1 MAVKYVL
8 FDGELVSAE
17 WAVVL
22 RDMREDGVD
31 FGLNE
36 GHRTIERQTF
46 FYNCMRC
53 CCCNNCNLAAF
64 PSPFAPHIR
73 TGRIDHAI
81 DFRNPEAVM
90 DWLEAHGLKPTRPA
104 GAGTSRWE
112 NWHIEVSA
120 DALRAYAAKHAKT
133 IFDELPRHVA
143 RAVRRLISRR
153 HTVRDLIEARD
164 SIDSKARPR
173 RWQDFD
179 ARVSHAVKKRSRSRR
194 KVERMLGRADDKRTR
209 RILRQVLDNK

>member
-1 MAVKYVL
+1 MVKYVL

-22 RDMREDGVD
+22 RDMRADRVA
-31 FGLNE
+31 FSLNE

-81 DFRNPEAVM
+81 DFSNPEGVLH
-90 DWLEAHGLKPTRPA
+90 WLEAVGLKPTRPA

-112 NWHIEVSA
+112 NWHIEVDA
-120 DALRAYAAKHAKT
+120 AALRAYAAKHGKT
-133 IFDELPRHVA
+133 IFDELPHHVA

-153 HTVRDLIEARD
+153 HTVRDLINSRD
-164 SIDSKARPR
+164 SIDSKADPH
-173 RWQDFD
+173 RWEEFD
-179 ARVSHAVKKRSRSRR
+179 ARVDKAIRKRSRSRR
-194 KVERMLGRADDKRTR
+194 KLVRMLGRANKQRTR